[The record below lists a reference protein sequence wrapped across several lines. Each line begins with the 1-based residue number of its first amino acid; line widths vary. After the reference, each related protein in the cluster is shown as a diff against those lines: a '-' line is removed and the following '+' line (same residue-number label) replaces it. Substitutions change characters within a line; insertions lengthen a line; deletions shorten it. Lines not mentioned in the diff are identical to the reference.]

1 MAKTRAKWTLGD
13 VHCSSLDRTVVTQLQ
28 FQLHSWHSTFGLSSN
43 LSEINI
49 GTSRSKFQSRGVR
62 NKNFCLMLYETKFGD
77 YPLINLKQ
85 PGVLCSLAFLYCRLE
100 KYLPKFVFGF

>member
-1 MAKTRAKWTLGD
+1 MAKTRAKWTLAD

-43 LSEINI
+43 LSGINI
-49 GTSRSKFQSRGVR
+49 GTSRSNFQSRGVR

-85 PGVLCSLAFLYCRLE
+85 RSVSFSFSLL
-100 KYLPKFVFGF
+100 